1 MSRLDSAGLGK
12 QVALG
17 TKKTTMDYF
26 FPTESVDPGI
36 NREELTKEETTGHK
50 FPTDLEYGTRFFEVS
65 MQGGARLASLPRIL
79 APFLG
84 DPTSTV
90 PGGGVTSKKH
100 SFNPVGKVLP
110 PHSILVNRT
119 DPNPAITELFWDAI
133 GNELTLS
140 VEANG
145 FLDFDAAFIA
155 KEVDRA
161 QGEPS
166 ATFDLTQR
174 FPFHTVT
181 AFVSINGAAEV
192 AISLASFELS
202 YTNNVDTDQA
212 VLGSRSLFKVQ
223 EGNVD
228 ADVTFTT
235 KDNLNAH
242 YLRAMLDATPDNV
255 KIRLLATGAIIEGI
269 IPASVEIIV
278 YRCQYTD
285 APAGIDAGDTLDEIE
300 VSARAAY
307 DATAS
312 KFVDVNVTNAVATYP

>member
-1 MSRLDSAGLGK
+1 MSRLDSAGIGR
-12 QVALG
+12 QVAAG
-17 TKKTTMDYF
+17 TKKTVMDYF
-26 FPTESVDPGI
+26 FPVESADPGI
-36 NREELTKEETTGHK
+36 SREELTKEETTGHK
-50 FPTDLEYGTRFFEVS
+50 FPTDLEYGSRFFEVGAT
-65 MQGGARLASLPRIL
+65 GGARLASLPRLL
-79 APFLG
+79 AGFFG
-84 DPTSTV
+84 DPTTTV

-100 SFNPVGKVLP
+100 AFDPVGKVLQ

-119 DPNPAITELFWDAI
+119 DPSPAITDLFWDAI
-133 GNELTLS
+133 GSELTLG
-140 VEANG
+140 VEGNG
-145 FLDFDAAFIA
+145 FLDFDATWIA
-155 KEVDRA
+155 KEVDRT

-166 ATFDLTQR
+166 PTFDMTQR

-192 AISLASFELS
+192 AIALSSFELS
-202 YTNNVDTDQA
+202 YNNNVDTDQV
-212 VLGSRSLFKVQ
+212 VLGSRSLYKVK

-235 KDNLNAH
+235 KDALQAH

-255 KIRLLATGAIIEGI
+255 KIRLLATGAIIEAA

-307 DATAS
+307 DVTAS
-312 KFVDVNVTNAVATYP
+312 KFVDVNVTNAVASYA